1 MLNAIL
7 AIGALVFLVL
17 ACGTAAVL
25 AALYY
30 FTPKD
35 DYKHTL

>member
-1 MLNAIL
+1 MINAIL
-7 AIGALVFLVL
+7 SIGALVFLVL
-17 ACGTAAVL
+17 GCGAAAVL

-35 DYKHTL
+35 GYKHTL